1 MPTDPKNS
9 LSQNTKSES
18 LDDELDRLLASDLA
32 ELNFRQLLG
41 LILSCLG
48 QAERRAYLSRIDSD
62 KGNGSYE
69 RSLKVG
75 SIPVDVGVPR
85 TRSGEFRPRFLPPP
99 YERGYSDEAQALL
112 VGLLTSA
119 RSVNAAKTALKNMG
133 LSSSEEDLDSVAS
146 NLVEELELKN
156 TRPIDPDLLAVF
168 IDGKYVE
175 LREADR
181 LRPACIYLVIGLG
194 RDGKKSVLSC
204 LTRFGRENLED
215 WKFVLRSLIERGL
228 RRVMVVVQ
236 DDFSGLLG
244 LTRGLF
250 PNSDIQLCTVH
261 LLRNS
266 KSHLPKAE
274 ATEFVQRFRSIKN
287 AWSPQVAALQ
297 FEELC
302 ERFSESS
309 PNFIVELRK
318 KRQHYLAFVQYP
330 EGIRRTFS
338 TTNVVEAVNGQLEI
352 LRRNSGGYFH
362 SQDTLKL
369 KLSLAVTKLETGK
382 WKSVAAN
389 MKSAL
394 DQLNALFESRFEA
407 EV

>member
-1 MPTDPKNS
+1 M
-9 LSQNTKSES
+9 
-18 LDDELDRLLASDLA
+18 
-32 ELNFRQLLG
+32 
-41 LILSCLG
+41 
-48 QAERRAYLSRIDSD
+48 
-62 KGNGSYE
+62 
-69 RSLKVG
+69 VG
-75 SIPVDVGVPR
+75 SIPVDIDVPR
-85 TRSGEFRPRFLPPP
+85 TRTGAFRPRSLPPP

-112 VGLLTSA
+112 VGLLTAA
-119 RSVNAAKTALKNMG
+119 RSVNAAKKALKNMG
-133 LSSSEEDLDSVAS
+133 LSSSEDELDAVAS
-146 NLVEELELKN
+146 NLVEEIELKN

-168 IDGKYVE
+168 LDGKYVE

-215 WKFVLRSLIERGL
+215 WKLVLRSLIERGL
-228 RRVMVVVQ
+228 RRVMLVVQ

-244 LTRGLF
+244 LNRGLF

-266 KSHLPKAE
+266 KSHLSKVD
-274 ATEFVQRFRSIKN
+274 ATEFVQRFRSIKD

-309 PNFIVELRK
+309 PNFIEELRK

-330 EGIRRTFS
+330 DGIRRTFS

-352 LRRNSGGYFH
+352 LRRNAGGYFH

-369 KLSLAVTKLETGK
+369 KLSLAITKLETGK
-382 WKSVAAN
+382 WKKVAAN
-389 MKSAL
+389 MRAAL
-394 DQLNALFESRFEA
+394 DQLNAIFESRFAA